1 MDEKNIFREALSNFT
16 FDVASG
22 GAIEHLAELGYSPQE
37 IQNMLDFPTPYGRV
51 QDAYWKYLR
60 KKKIV
65 VEEKSELEE
74 KQEKVSFVTEYDAYG
89 HKSFRRV
96 VEYEQNQTAPPDFDQ
111 FRTISYRLEVHGNFA
126 SFLNEY
132 CCGGKADECA
142 GTAYV
147 SCDFGLR
154 MKRAPEEYEA
164 FLKPLGEEQR
174 RYLEGIPWVR
184 KTVWH
189 QLNQR
194 MVGILAALYEKS
206 SYHGTIL
213 LLTKKEQINF

>member
-22 GAIEHLAELGYSPQE
+22 GAIEHLAELGYTPQE
-37 IQNMLDFPTPYGRV
+37 IQKMLDFPTPYERV
-51 QDAYWKYLR
+51 QDAFWKYLR
-60 KKKIV
+60 KKKIIV
-65 VEEKSELEE
+65 VEKSELEE
-74 KQEKVSFVTEYDAYG
+74 RQEKVSYITEYDSYG

-96 VEYEQNQTAPPDFDQ
+96 VEYEQDETVLPDIDQ
-111 FRTISYRLEVHGNFA
+111 FRIISYRLEVHGKFE

-132 CCGGKADECA
+132 CCAGKTDSA

-164 FLKPLGEEQR
+164 FLKPLTKEQR
-174 RYLEGIPWVR
+174 SYIEGVPWER
-184 KTVWH
+184 KIVWH
-189 QLNQR
+189 QLDLR
-194 MVGILAALYEKS
+194 MTEILAALYEKS

-213 LLTKKEQINF
+213 LLSKKEQINF